1 MDTKAI
7 TAAQILVL
15 LGESPEDWAAE
26 RFASELWKGYDLE
39 LLVTPKTDIASTKAR
54 SPEILIVG
62 PHVPVPRRAGTLF
75 RRRHPSAQVLFLVP
89 EPDLSRFRASLPFT
103 PEIAGASAI
112 AADTAPTELHSAVRE
127 LLDANR
133 RERQLSGLYS
143 RVNAMVAGKGKG
155 SSAEDDRRRQLVVAE
170 RYLSAILTHAPE
182 ALFAADVEGRLVQ
195 LNRAAK
201 RLFKTEPLHVGR
213 PVAELFAPESQSR
226 VAALVGRAVVGDVV
240 ESEEA
245 RINCVSGSTRT
256 VELSV
261 APVLGPAGAVA
272 GLSFSARDVTE
283 RLKAEQT
290 LRELASRLEERVTE
304 RTQEL
309 AEANRA
315 LIAEMQ
321 QRQNAEGQIRQMQK
335 MEAVGQLTGG
345 IAHDFNNMLAVVIG
359 GLNLVQRR
367 LAKGD
372 TDVGTYITGAME
384 GADRAAALTQR
395 LLAFSRQQPL
405 SPQAVNANQMV
416 SDMSDLLRRTLGE
429 MIEMETVL
437 AGGLW
442 RTHADASQL
451 ENAIVN
457 LAVNARDAMPDG
469 GHLTVETAN
478 CHLDD
483 AYGAEHGVP
492 AGQYV
497 MVAVTDTGSGMPP
510 EVVAKAF
517 DPFFTTKGVG
527 KGTGLGLSQVFGFV
541 KQSGG
546 HVKIYSE
553 PGHGTTIKIY
563 LPRFYGRAEASKSP
577 VAQSL
582 PRGSSSEVILL
593 VEDDERVREL
603 VEQMLRDLG
612 YGVVAASGGTEGL
625 RALDEHPEVS
635 LLFTDVVMPGMNGRQ
650 LADEARRRRPDL
662 KVLFTTGYTKNAVVH
677 NGVLDPGVNLLQK
690 PATLE
695 QMAAKIRSVLDE

>member
-1 MDTKAI
+1 M
-7 TAAQILVL
+7 
-15 LGESPEDWAAE
+15 P
-26 RFASELWKGYDLE
+26 
-39 LLVTPKTDIASTKAR
+39 
-54 SPEILIVG
+54 
-62 PHVPVPRRAGTLF
+62 
-75 RRRHPSAQVLFLVP
+75 
-89 EPDLSRFRASLPFT
+89 
-103 PEIAGASAI
+103 
-112 AADTAPTELHSAVRE
+112 ADTAPADLRFVVRE
-127 LLDANR
+127 LLDAGR
-133 RERQLSGLYS
+133 KERELSGLYS
-143 RVNAMVAGKGKG
+143 RVNAVIAAKGK
-155 SSAEDDRRRQLVVAE
+155 SHSPEDSRRRQLVVAE
-170 RYLSAILTHAPE
+170 RYLAAILTHAPE
-182 ALFAADVEGRLVQ
+182 ALFATDAEGRVVQ
-195 LNRAAK
+195 LNRAAE
-201 RLFKTEPLHVGR
+201 RLFARESHDVGEL
-213 PVAELFAPESQSR
+213 VAELFAQESRSR
-226 VAALVGRAVVGDVV
+226 IAALVDRAVAG
-240 ESEEA
+240 EIIEGEEA
-245 RINCVSGSTRT
+245 QIGPAGGSSRI
-256 VELSV
+256 VEVSV
-261 APVLGPAGAVA
+261 ASVLGPAGAIE
-272 GLSFSARDVTE
+272 GLSFGARDVTE
-283 RLKAEQT
+283 RVKAEQA
-290 LRELASRLEERVTE
+290 LREMASRLEERVAE
-304 RTQEL
+304 RTEEL

-321 QRQNAEGQIRQMQK
+321 RRENAESQIRQMQK

-372 TDVGTYITGAME
+372 TDVGKFITGAME
-384 GADRAAALTQR
+384 GANRAAALTQR

-405 SPQAVNANQMV
+405 SPQALSTNQMV
-416 SDMSDLLRRTLGE
+416 SGMSELLRRTLGE
-429 MIEMETVL
+429 MIELETVH

-442 RTHADASQL
+442 RTYADPGQL

-457 LAVNARDAMPDG
+457 LAVNARDAMPEG
-469 GHLTVETAN
+469 GRLTIETAN

-483 AYGAEHGVP
+483 AYADEHDVP

-497 MVAVTDTGSGMPP
+497 MVAVTDTGIGMPP

-563 LPRFYGRAEASKSP
+563 LPRFFGPAETSQRP
-577 VAQSL
+577 VKQSV

-603 VEQMLRDLG
+603 AVQMIRDLG
-612 YGVVAASGGTEGL
+612 YGVIEASGGIEGL

-635 LLFTDVVMPGMNGRQ
+635 LLFTDVVMPGMNGRE
-650 LADEARRRRPDL
+650 LADEAKRRRPDL
-662 KVLFTTGYTKNAVVH
+662 KVLFTTGYTRNAVVH

-695 QMAAKIRSVLDE
+695 QIATKIRSILDR